1 MPQDTP
7 PKQAAGAQVISL
19 LGAKGAVAEA
29 ALPEIPVEALSA
41 AASFAAP
48 QVARIREEAGEVVYK
63 DSLL

>member
-1 MPQDTP
+1 MPQDNQ

-19 LGAKGAVAEA
+19 LGAKGAAAEA
-29 ALPEIPVEALSA
+29 ALPDISDEALSA